1 MVEKYKGAETYCYIV
16 NRYHSAGKNRIIR
29 RVSCIFTLYKRI
41 SDLLNETYVNWN
53 NTFDAKLKIVGR
65 RKNLPLFE
73 EVTIENIGAEGKS
86 IARVDSMVVFVKDAV
101 PGDVVDLQVFR
112 KKGRYMEARVVKYHS
127 YSEQRTDPFCEHFGV
142 CGGCKWQHLPYD
154 RQLHYKEQQVVDAFR
169 HIAGVEIPETMPI
182 LASDPITRYRNKM
195 EYTFSNHRWLLDHEA
210 KQEAP
215 FEPTNAVG
223 LHVPG
228 RFDKVVDIQTC
239 YHQVEPS
246 NELRNFLREI
256 ALELKL
262 SFYDHRTNEG
272 LLRNLIILM
281 YVINPRKNETLYDQ
295 DIITWSGRDHIFEQ
309 LEELRFKIGPKSFFQ
324 TNSYQALRLYQVARE
339 FADLKGDE
347 VLYDLYT
354 GTGTIANFMADKAS
368 SVVGIE
374 SVPESIEDAR
384 LNSEINGIGNTQ
396 FFAGDMKDIFTD
408 SFIAENGRPDVIITD
423 PPRAGMHNKVVEQIL
438 KIAPKRIVY
447 VSCNPATQARD
458 VELLGSSYRVTKIQ
472 PVDMFPHT
480 HHVENVALLEAIWCL
495 PEASPVATPF

>member
-1 MVEKYKGAETYCYIV
+1 M
-16 NRYHSAGKNRIIR
+16 
-29 RVSCIFTLYKRI
+29 
-41 SDLLNETYVNWN
+41 
-53 NTFDAKLKIVGR
+53 GR

-73 EVTIENIGAEGKS
+73 EVTVENIGAEGKS

-112 KKGRYMEARVVKYHS
+112 KKGRYMEARVVRFHS

-169 HIAGVEIPETMPI
+169 HIAGVEIPESLPI

-195 EYTFSNHRWLLDHEA
+195 EYTFSNHRWLLDHET
-210 KQEAP
+210 KQETP
-215 FEPTNAVG
+215 FEHTNAVG

-239 YHQVEPS
+239 YLQGEPT
-246 NELRNFLREI
+246 NKIRNLLRDLAIE
-256 ALELKL
+256 KGL

-272 LLRNLIILM
+272 FLRNLIVRTSSLGEVMVILSVQYDKPELYELLDAVKEKYPGLISLM
-281 YVINPRKNETLYDQ
+281 YVINPKKNETLYDQ
-295 DIITWSGRDHIFEQ
+295 DIKVWAGQDHIFEE
-309 LEELRFKIGPKSFFQ
+309 LEGLKFKIGPKSFFQ

-339 FADLKGDE
+339 FAGLKGDE
-347 VLYDLYT
+347 ILYDLYT
-354 GTGTIANFMADKAS
+354 GTGTIANFMAGKAS

-374 SVPESIEDAR
+374 SVPESIEDAKI
-384 LNSEINGIGNTQ
+384 NSEINGIGNTH

-408 SFIAENGRPDVIITD
+408 SFITENGKPHVIITD
-423 PPRAGMHNKVVEQIL
+423 PPRAGMHAKVVEQIL

-458 VELLGSSYRVTKIQ
+458 VELLGRSYRVTKIQ

-480 HHVENVALLEAIWCL
+480 HHVENVALLEAI
-495 PEASPVATPF
+495 

>member
-1 MVEKYKGAETYCYIV
+1 MTP
-16 NRYHSAGKNRIIR
+16 NRKM
-29 RVSCIFTLYKRI
+29 
-41 SDLLNETYVNWN
+41 
-53 NTFDAKLKIVGR
+53 GR
-65 RKNLPLFE
+65 RKNLPLLE
-73 EVTIENIGAEGKS
+73 KVSIENIGAEGKS
-86 IARVDSMVVFVKDAV
+86 IARVDSIVVFVKDAV

-127 YSEQRTDPFCEHFGV
+127 YSDQRTEPFCEHFGV

-182 LASDPITRYRNKM
+182 LASDPITQYRNKL

-210 KQEAP
+210 KQETP
-215 FEPTNAVG
+215 FEHTNAVG

-239 YHQVEPS
+239 YLQGEPT
-246 NELRNFLREI
+246 NALRNFLREI

-262 SFYDHRTNEG
+262 TFYDHRTNEG
-272 LLRNLIILM
+272 LLRNLIIRTTTLGEVMVILSVQFDVQEVYEVLDAIKEKFPDLTSLM
-281 YVINPRKNETLYDQ
+281 YVINPKKNETLYDQ
-295 DIITWSGRDHIFEQ
+295 EIIIWSGRDHIFEQ
-309 LEELRFKIGPKSFFQ
+309 LEKLKFKIGPKSFFQ

-339 FADLKGDE
+339 FAGLKGDE

-354 GTGTIANFMADKAS
+354 GTGTIANFMAAS
-368 SVVGIE
+368 ARTVVGIE
-374 SVPESIEDAR
+374 SVPESIEDAKA
-384 LNSEINGIGNTQ
+384 NSEINGIGNTH

-408 SFIAENGRPDVIITD
+408 SFIKENGRPDVIITD
-423 PPRAGMHNKVVEQIL
+423 PPRAGMHTKVLDQIL
-438 KIAPKRIVY
+438 KIAPERIVY

-458 VELLGSSYRVTKIQ
+458 VELLGGSYRVTRIQ

-480 HHVENVALLEAIWCL
+480 HHVENVALLEAI
-495 PEASPVATPF
+495 

>member
-1 MVEKYKGAETYCYIV
+1 
-16 NRYHSAGKNRIIR
+16 
-29 RVSCIFTLYKRI
+29 
-41 SDLLNETYVNWN
+41 
-53 NTFDAKLKIVGR
+53 VGR

-73 EVTIENIGAEGKS
+73 EVCIENIGAEGKS
-86 IARVDSMVVFVKDAV
+86 IARVENIVVFVKDAV

-127 YSEQRTDPFCEHFGV
+127 YSDQRTDPFCEHFGV

-169 HIAGVEIPETMPI
+169 HIAGVEIPEAMPI
-182 LASDPITRYRNKM
+182 LPSDPIIRYRNKM
-195 EYTFSNHRWLLDHEA
+195 EFTFSNHRWLLDHEA
-210 KQEAP
+210 KQETP
-215 FEPTNAVG
+215 FEHTNALG

-228 RFDKVVDIQTC
+228 RFDKVVDIHNC
-239 YHQVEPS
+239 YLQGEL
-246 NELRNFLREI
+246 NNKLRNFLRDI

-262 SFYDHRTNEG
+262 SFYDHRSNEG
-272 LLRNLIILM
+272 LLRNLIIRTSTLGEVMVILSVQFDVPEVYKVLDAIKDRFPDLTSLM
-281 YVINPRKNETLYDQ
+281 YVINPKKNETLYDQ
-295 DIITWSGRDHIFEQ
+295 DILTWSGRDHIFEK
-309 LEELRFKIGPKSFFQ
+309 LEGLRFKIGPKSFFQ

-339 FADLKGDE
+339 FADLKGNE

-354 GTGTIANFMADKAS
+354 GTGTIANFMAAKAS

-374 SVPESIEDAR
+374 SVPESIEDAK
-384 LNSEINGIGNTQ
+384 LNAEINGIGNTQ

-408 SFIAENGRPDVIITD
+408 SFISENGRPDVIITD
-423 PPRAGMHNKVVEQIL
+423 PPRAGMHTKVVEQIL

-458 VELLGSSYRVTKIQ
+458 VELLGKSYRVTKIQ

-480 HHVENVALLEAIWCL
+480 HHVENVALLEAI
-495 PEASPVATPF
+495 

>member
-1 MVEKYKGAETYCYIV
+1 MV
-16 NRYHSAGKNRIIR
+16 S
-29 RVSCIFTLYKRI
+29 
-41 SDLLNETYVNWN
+41 
-53 NTFDAKLKIVGR
+53 
-65 RKNLPLFE
+65 
-73 EVTIENIGAEGKS
+73 IENIGAEGKS

-112 KKGRYMEARVVKYHS
+112 KKGRYMEARVLKYHS

-169 HIAGVEIPETMPI
+169 HIAGVEIPEAMPI

-210 KQEAP
+210 KSEKP
-215 FEPTNAVG
+215 LLHTNAAG

-228 RFDKVVDIQTC
+228 RFDKVIDLETC
-239 YHQVEPS
+239 HHQVEPS
-246 NELRNFLREI
+246 NEIRNLLRNLAIE
-256 ALELKL
+256 KGV

-272 LLRNLIILM
+272 FLRNLIVRTSSLGEVMVILSVQYDQPELYELLDAVKEKYPDLTSLM
-281 YVINPRKNETLYDQ
+281 YVINPKKNETLYDQ

-309 LEELRFKIGPKSFFQ
+309 LEELKFKIGPKSFFQ
-324 TNSYQALRLYQVARE
+324 TNSYQALRLYQVTRD
-339 FADLKGDE
+339 FAGLNGDE
-347 VLYDLYT
+347 ILYDLYT
-354 GTGTIANFMADKAS
+354 GTGTIANFMAGGAS

-374 SVPESIEDAR
+374 SVPESIEDAKI
-384 LNSEINGIGNTQ
+384 NSGINGIGNTH

-408 SFIAENGRPDVIITD
+408 SFIKENGKPHVIITD
-423 PPRAGMHNKVVEQIL
+423 PPRAGMHTKVVEQIL
-438 KIAPKRIVY
+438 KIAPERIVY

-458 VELLGSSYRVTKIQ
+458 VELLGRSYRVTKIQ

-480 HHVENVALLEAIWCL
+480 HHVENVALLEAI
-495 PEASPVATPF
+495 